1 MKDQYNY
8 YDEFIKDANYIIE
21 SSRILDET
29 LSNYD
34 EKRLEENIIKIH
46 QIENEADRI
55 LHTMINNL
63 VKDFLPPLDRE
74 DIGIIIR
81 TLDDIIDFIDE
92 LIKDFSIYNIK
103 SIRDDVLIFTKL
115 LINAADYILDM
126 FEQVKDSK
134 NKNTLKRRF
143 VDISKIEDQG
153 DVEFEKSMKRLYREE
168 ENMLDIM
175 KWTNIYKKLEDA
187 LDSCEHIS
195 DCMEDVI
202 MKYV

>member
-1 MKDQYNY
+1 MKEQYNY

-21 SSRILDET
+21 AIKILDET

-34 EKRLEENIIKIH
+34 ENKLEESIIRIH
-46 QIENEADRI
+46 QIENDADKL
-55 LHTMINNL
+55 LHTMINKL

-74 DIGIIIR
+74 DIGIIVR

-103 SIRDDVLIFTKL
+103 SVREDVLFFTKL
-115 LINAADYILDM
+115 LIKAADYILEM
-126 FEQVKDSK
+126 FEQLKDSK
-134 NKNTLKRRF
+134 KKNTLKRRF

-153 DVEFEKSMKRLYREE
+153 DIEFEKAMKKLYREE
-168 ENMLDIM
+168 ENALEIM